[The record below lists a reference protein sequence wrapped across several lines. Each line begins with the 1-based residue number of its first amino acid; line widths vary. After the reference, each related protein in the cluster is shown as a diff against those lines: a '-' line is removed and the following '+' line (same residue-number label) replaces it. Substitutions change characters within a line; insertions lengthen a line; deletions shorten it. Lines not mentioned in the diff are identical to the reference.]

1 MVGDQRRYVAFGL
14 GGGRFERENMFER
27 YTEKARRVIFF
38 ARYEA
43 SQFGSPYIETEH
55 LLLGLLREDKA
66 LTNRFLRSH
75 ASVESIRK
83 QVEGHT
89 TIREKVSTSV
99 DLPLSNECK
108 RVLAYAAEEAERLS
122 HRHIGT
128 EHLLLGLLREEKCFA
143 AEFLHDRGLRLSAG
157 GEELAGTA
165 QEKAQ
170 PQRQRESSLLAE
182 FSRDLTQAAQDTQL
196 DPLVGRDGEVD
207 RVIQIL
213 CRRTKNNPVLIGE
226 PGVGKTA
233 IVEGLA
239 QRIAD
244 GEVPSF
250 LADKRILALPLSL
263 IVAGTKY
270 RGQFE
275 ERLKTIMKELMESQ
289 NSIIFI
295 DELHTLVGAGSA
307 EGSLDGAHILKP
319 ALSRGEIQCIGAT
332 TPAEYRKSIEK
343 DRSLERRFQAVKV
356 PPPNEVDAIKILF
369 GIKERYEK
377 FHAVTYTDEAINFSV
392 SHSNRYIP
400 DRFLPDKAIDLI
412 DEAGARVKLRQTTLP
427 EELTE
432 VQKRIKFIVHRMENA
447 IANHE
452 FEKARFYSDEERKER
467 ENLRALREK
476 YHPDESSTGVVGR
489 EDIEDVVS
497 RWTGVPITSI
507 KEEETQKLLRIEEEL
522 HKRII
527 SQDKAISARAR
538 AIRRS
543 RAGLKSPNRPIGS
556 FLFLGP
562 TGVGKTE
569 VARTLA
575 QFMFGSEK
583 ALVRFDM
590 SEFMEKHSVS
600 KLIGSPPGY
609 VGYEEGGQL
618 TERVKRAPYSVVLLD
633 EIEKAHPD
641 VFNILLQVF
650 EDGQLTDGLG
660 NTVDFKN
667 VILIM
672 TSNIGARHLMKREG
686 LGFQSSKEDMVSEK
700 VEDLVK
706 GEVKRT
712 FNPEFLN
719 RVDEIILFMALS
731 ETDLIQI
738 LELMVSQL
746 NQNLAQRSITVTVAD
761 EAKKWILNQTL
772 TDRSYGARPLRRAL
786 QKYIED
792 PLSEALIQ
800 GTITTR
806 PAFIEVFL
814 EDNKLYYRPVDA
826 EKAEGVLLYES

>member
-1 MVGDQRRYVAFGL
+1 
-14 GGGRFERENMFER
+14 MFER

-83 QVEGHT
+83 QIEGHT

-122 HRHIGT
+122 HKHIGT

-143 AEFLHDRGLRLSAG
+143 AEILHERGLRLSTIR
-157 GEELAGTA
+157 EELARTS

-170 PQRQRESSLLAE
+170 PQRQRESSLLSE
-182 FSRDLTQAAQDTQL
+182 FSRDLTQSAMDNQL

-250 LADKRILALPLSL
+250 LADKRILALDLSL

-307 EGSLDGAHILKP
+307 EGSLDAANILKP

-332 TPAEYRKSIEK
+332 TPGEYRKSVEK

-356 PPPNEVDAIKILF
+356 PAPNEEEAVLVIQ
-369 GIKERYEK
+369 GVRERYEK
-377 FHAVTYTDEAINFSV
+377 FHAVSYTDEALRYSV
-392 SHSNRYIP
+392 YLSNRYIP

-412 DEAGARVKLRQTTLP
+412 DEAGARVKLRQATVP
-427 EELTE
+427 EEVGE
-432 VQKRIKFIVHRMENA
+432 VQKRVKFITHRMETA

-452 FEKARFYSDEERKER
+452 FEKARFYSEEERKEK
-467 ENLRALREK
+467 ENLRGLRERFK
-476 YHPDESSTGVVGR
+476 LDDASTGIGTR
-489 EDIEDVVS
+489 EDIEEVVS
-497 RWTGVPITSI
+497 RWTGIGVTSI
-507 KEEETQKLLRIEEEL
+507 KEDEQQKLLRIEPEL
-522 HKRII
+522 HKRVI
-527 SQDKAISARAR
+527 SQDKAITALAR

-543 RAGLKSPNRPIGS
+543 RAGLKSPLRPVGC
-556 FLFLGP
+556 FFFLGP

-569 VARTLA
+569 VARRLA
-575 QFMFGSEK
+575 EFLFGSEK
-583 ALVRFDM
+583 SLVRFDM

-600 KLIGSPPGY
+600 KLIGAPPGY

-618 TERVKRAPYSVVLLD
+618 TERVRRTPYSVILLD

-660 NTVDFKN
+660 NTVDFRN
-667 VILIM
+667 TIIIM
-672 TSNIGARHLMKREG
+672 TSNLGARHL
-686 LGFQSSKEDMVSEK
+686 Q
-700 VEDLVK
+700 
-706 GEVKRT
+706 KRT
-712 FNPEFLN
+712 GIDFLVGQLNDTLIHRQVQVVLSPEA
-719 RVDEIILFMALS
+719 R
-731 ETDLIQI
+731 QWI
-738 LELMVSQL
+738 LEKTC
-746 NQNLAQRSITVTVAD
+746 A
-761 EAKKWILNQTL
+761 
-772 TDRSYGARPLRRAL
+772 DRSYGARPLRRAL
-786 QKYIED
+786 QKYVED

-800 GTITTR
+800 GGIQR
-806 PAFIEVFL
+806 PATLQIYVAGEGLSF
-814 EDNKLYYRPVDA
+814 RPDGEATPV
-826 EKAEGVLLYES
+826 VH